1 MTELFTPMSRTESPS
16 YHDIPASWRGV
27 VREETIREFARA
39 VRNFHPAHRREDAAH
54 RLGYS
59 GLVAPPTFAT
69 VFLGHLYRELLHS
82 PRTTITAAASRV
94 PHTAPRVLHADHVL
108 DLARPLLAGD
118 RLECRV
124 HVESSRYFS
133 DYEVLTIRSALVDGA
148 GRAVHTGT
156 TTVLGRV
163 RAVTGSG
170 GAEAFADRQQAETAL
185 PHTDDRTLCT
195 AVDFD
200 TLAVGDQ
207 LPVQLLEVSGAD
219 LAEYSYVTGLPS
231 DEPSGMYEIGLATG
245 YLTDWLGDPG
255 AIGRLRTQVA
265 PGVHGLR
272 VRPGQRVRLALRG
285 RITALDRRRRAAT
298 LTVDL
303 RCEGRRLF
311 GYAAVEARFR

>member
-1 MTELFTPMSRTESPS
+1 MTDLVTPVSRTESPS
-16 YHDIPASWRGV
+16 YHDVPASWRGV
-27 VREETIREFARA
+27 VRDETIREFARV
-39 VRNFHPAHRREDAAH
+39 VRNFHPAHLREDAAH

-69 VFLGHLYRELLHS
+69 VFLGHLYRDLLHS
-82 PRTTITAAASRV
+82 PRTGAAA

-118 RLECRV
+118 RLDCRV
-124 HVESSRYFS
+124 HVESSCYFS

-163 RAVTGSG
+163 RAVTAPGV
-170 GAEAFADRQQAETAL
+170 AEAYADRRSAETAL
-185 PHTDDRTLCT
+185 AHSYDRTPCT
-195 AVDFD
+195 TVDFD
-200 TLAVGDQ
+200 SLSVGDQ

-231 DEPSGMYEIGLATG
+231 AEPPGIYETGLATG
-245 YLTDWLGDPG
+245 YLTDWLGDPA
-255 AIGRLRTQVA
+255 AITRLRTQVA

-272 VRPGQRVRLALRG
+272 VRAAQRVRLALRG
-285 RITALDRRRRAAT
+285 RITALDRRHRAAT
-298 LTVDL
+298 LAVDL